1 MRVQAA
7 NEAALGAPSG
17 TPSLD
22 PFTQKIGCGM
32 VFKPH
37 CSSPRPPANFPK
49 CGFKRKTCQNFRSKR
64 FGQNLLAPKPL
75 TISINP
81 KP

>member
-22 PFTQKIGCGM
+22 PFETQKNWGRGM

-37 CSSPRPPANFPK
+37 WCF
-49 CGFKRKTCQNFRSKR
+49 
-64 FGQNLLAPKPL
+64 
-75 TISINP
+75 
-81 KP
+81 

>member
-22 PFTQKIGCGM
+22 PFKTPKKLGCGM

-37 CSSPRPPANFPK
+37 WCFLEQMLAMSRHPARSSRN
-49 CGFKRKTCQNFRSKR
+49 RSV
-64 FGQNLLAPKPL
+64 
-75 TISINP
+75 
-81 KP
+81 

>member
-22 PFTQKIGCGM
+22 PFKTQKKLGCGM
-32 VFKPH
+32 LFKSHWCFLEQMPAMWKRPAH
-37 CSSPRPPANFPK
+37 SSR
-49 CGFKRKTCQNFRSKR
+49 KRSV
-64 FGQNLLAPKPL
+64 
-75 TISINP
+75 
-81 KP
+81 

>member
-22 PFTQKIGCGM
+22 PFKTHPKLGCGM

-37 CSSPRPPANFPK
+37 WCFLEQMLAMSRHPAHSSR
-49 CGFKRKTCQNFRSKR
+49 KRSV
-64 FGQNLLAPKPL
+64 
-75 TISINP
+75 
-81 KP
+81 